1 MVKDRNPA
9 DQLASPFTMTESYK
23 FSKMKSNKESAPTL
37 GKQFLD
43 GLRRRGFHRE
53 P

>member
-1 MVKDRNPA
+1 MVKNGKPA

-23 FSKMKSNKESAPTL
+23 FSKMKSNKEGAPTS
-37 GKQFLD
+37 GKKILD
-43 GLRRRGFHRE
+43 GLRRRVFHQE